1 MKTLAQKHTE
11 FQTYQPKEDRSFG
24 TVLRGV
30 HYSTDTSE
38 INSDIQTYGHT
49 VLNIFN
55 MKHNQTN
62 IQLPLFFDDLK
73 PSEDN
78 KGIYEIETLNYTKV
92 KFEPPRPKRNIPQ
105 CSKFQRYVHIQAYC
119 YHSPRC
125 VKSAGSHLTKQCTR
139 KEKSEHVRCVLC
151 DGNHPANHKGCTV
164 YKDMQK
170 RTFSPLRSKQDG
182 KKSEGPTANTNQT
195 RHLLCYCS

>member
-1 MKTLAQKHTE
+1 VTGDNFEFKVLNGNQVKIQPKSAEKIKTIMKTLAQKHTE

-105 CSKFQRYVHIQAYC
+105 CSKSQRRGHTQAYC
-119 YHSPRC
+119 YHWPDVSCALAAVSPSKARGGGG
-125 VKSAGSHLTKQCTR
+125 K
-139 KEKSEHVRCVLC
+139 KEKCQMLSL
-151 DGNHPANHKGCTV
+151 
-164 YKDMQK
+164 
-170 RTFSPLRSKQDG
+170 
-182 KKSEGPTANTNQT
+182 
-195 RHLLCYCS
+195 